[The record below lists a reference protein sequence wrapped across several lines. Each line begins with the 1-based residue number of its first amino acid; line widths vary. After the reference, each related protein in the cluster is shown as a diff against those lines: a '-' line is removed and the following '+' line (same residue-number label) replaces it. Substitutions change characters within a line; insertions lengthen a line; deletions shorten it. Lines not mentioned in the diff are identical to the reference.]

1 MNGSLMTFLES
12 FVIPDI
18 VGGRTALAVLKI
30 LSQRFLDHRLGKDFE
45 RDKTELGERKR
56 GRI

>member
-1 MNGSLMTFLES
+1 MTFLES